1 VVVDCGSSG
10 GDVACVVTVEAGQAG
25 VEAIYD

>member
-1 VVVDCGSSG
+1 VVVDCGPDA
-10 GDVACVVTVEAGQAG
+10 GDVACIVVVEAGHAG

>member
-1 VVVDCGSSG
+1 VVVDCGADA
-10 GDVACVVTVEAGQAG
+10 GDVACIVVVESGRAG